1 MAEKRRKSAGNIS
14 DPPGAHRARK
24 AADTGR
30 DQVPTSATGS
40 TATGAP
46 VTAAAARS
54 SAAANSA
61 TATNLDATNSGTLTN
76 SGSTANS
83 TTAEPSATTA
93 SSASATA
100 THSATASSSDARSAA
115 APIQEGRV
123 RAVVDALLPSVDG
136 GRFAPKRIAGEPV
149 LIEAHCFADGH
160 DRLRAVLSWQQVGG
174 PQSFEVEMTARV
186 NDVWTAE
193 FTPPV
198 PGRYRYT
205 VTAWVDHFESW
216 RQDLAR
222 RDDSDDIRIALQVGA
237 GLIEAASRRAEAG
250 DAAALS

>member
-100 THSATASSSDARSAA
+100 SHSAARSAA

-198 PGRYRYT
+198 P
-205 VTAWVDHFESW
+205 
-216 RQDLAR
+216 
-222 RDDSDDIRIALQVGA
+222 
-237 GLIEAASRRAEAG
+237 
-250 DAAALS
+250 